1 MEVMT
6 IQRAHNSVLHVLG
19 EHDDEARVLLPHH
32 APEVHHGV
40 VQRSLARD
48 VVVADVAGALE
59 TEVTHNYVTQI
70 HKYHFTKICSC
81 AQAPLVPRGDP
92 NHCNRLN
99 SFYAS
104 LLSTSLLSG

>member
-1 MEVMT
+1 M
-6 IQRAHNSVLHVLG
+6 QRAHNSVLHVLG

-59 TEVTHNYVTQI
+59 TEVTHNYVTQVQE
-70 HKYHFTKICSC
+70 YHFTKYSYV
-81 AQAPLVPRGDP
+81 AVPKF
-92 NHCNRLN
+92 L
-99 SFYAS
+99 SFQEKIQ
-104 LLSTSLLSG
+104 TTVIV